1 VIIEHYKRVK
11 TTEEKREAVNN
22 RRTGQTI
29 KWAKKGGKD
38 K

>member
-1 VIIEHYKRVK
+1 VVIEHYKRVK
-11 TTEEKREAVNN
+11 TTGEKREAVNN